1 MTFQELKQQ
10 FITLYGG
17 DETDI
22 RLFEAPGRVNLIGE
36 HTDYNGGYVMPAALT
51 LSTVVAARK
60 RDDTVIRLAA
70 TTLDDRVTADT
81 GKLDNYRDLKWGNY
95 QLGVIYTLQQA
106 GYTIP
111 GCDLLYDATLPFGA
125 GLSSSASIEVATAI
139 TVTGL
144 SGESLDM
151 VEAALVG
158 QRAENEYC
166 GMNCGIMDQFA
177 SAMGKKDH
185 AIHLN
190 CNTLEYRL
198 IPLELGAN
206 KLIITNTNKP
216 HKLVES
222 KYNERRAECDAA
234 LALLQTKKPDLSA
247 LCLLTPTEFDAI
259 SDVLTDDVLLRR
271 ARHAVYENARTIE
284 AVSALESGDIVR
296 LGELMKQS
304 HLSLRNDYEVTG
316 AELDALFDAA
326 LTVDGV
332 IGVRM
337 TGAGF
342 GGCTVAIVVD
352 DQVEA
357 YQTQVAALYTE
368 KTGYIP
374 SFYVCSAGDGGREVT
389 ANS

>member
-1 MTFQELKQQ
+1 MTTQELKQR
-10 FITLYGG
+10 FIAIYGG
-17 DETDI
+17 GDADI

-60 RDDTVIRLAA
+60 RNDQTIRLAA
-70 TTLDDRVTADT
+70 TTLDDRVTAEV
-81 GKLDNYRDLKWGNY
+81 GKLNDYRDLPWGNY
-95 QLGVIYTLQQA
+95 QLGVMYMMQQA
-106 GYTIP
+106 GFTVS

-139 TVTGL
+139 TVAGL
-144 SGESLDM
+144 SGEKLDM
-151 VEAALVG
+151 VQAALIG

-185 AIHLN
+185 AIHLD
-190 CNTLEYRL
+190 CNTLDYRL

-234 LALLQTKKPDLSA
+234 LALLQTKKPELTA
-247 LCLLTPTEFDAI
+247 LCLLTPAEFDAI

-284 AVSALESGDIVR
+284 AVEALSSGNIAR
-296 LGELMKQS
+296 LGELMNQS
-304 HLSLRNDYEVTG
+304 HISLRDDYEVTG
-316 AELDALFDAA
+316 VELDTLFEAA

-332 IGVRM
+332 VGVRM

-342 GGCTVAIVVD
+342 GGCTVAIVAEQQVD
-352 DQVEA
+352 A
-357 YQTQVAALYTE
+357 YQQQVAALYTE
-368 KTGYIP
+368 KTGYVP

-389 ANS
+389 AN

>member
-1 MTFQELKQQ
+1 MTISELKQR
-10 FITLYGG
+10 FVALYGG
-17 DETDI
+17 DEHDI

-60 RDDTVIRLAA
+60 REDHMIRLAA

-81 GKLDNYRDLKWGNY
+81 EKLDSYRDLKWGNY
-95 QLGVIYTLQQA
+95 QLGVMYMLQQA
-106 GYTIP
+106 GYTVS

-151 VEAALVG
+151 VEAALIG
-158 QRAENEYC
+158 QKAENEYC

-185 AIHLN
+185 AIHLD

-234 LALLQTKKPDLSA
+234 LALLQTKKPGLSA
-247 LCLLTPTEFDAI
+247 LCLLTPAEFVTI
-259 SDVLTDDVLLRR
+259 SDVLTDDVLLRG

-284 AVSALESGDIVR
+284 AVSALASGDIIR

-304 HLSLRNDYEVTG
+304 HLSLRDDYEVTG
-316 AELDALFDAA
+316 TELDALFDAA
-326 LTVDGV
+326 LTVEGV

-342 GGCTVAIVVD
+342 GGCTVAIVAD
-352 DQVEA
+352 DRVEA
-357 YQTQVAALYTE
+357 YQKQVAALYTA
-368 KTGYIP
+368 KTGYVP
-374 SFYVCSAGDGGREVT
+374 SFYVCSAGDGGREIT
-389 ANS
+389 ANC